1 MAQDSGER
9 VIVGVT
15 DHREDIS
22 PYAVD
27 GFMGV
32 DDAFDVAIARLEDV
46 RRTRGERRAGD
57 ALRELE
63 RVCRGSDNI
72 MPAMMEALDADV
84 TLGEVG
90 DVWRGVFG
98 DWNTP
103 IQT

>member
-1 MAQDSGER
+1 
-9 VIVGVT
+9 
-15 DHREDIS
+15 
-22 PYAVD
+22 
-27 GFMGV
+27 
-32 DDAFDVAIARLEDV
+32 
-46 RRTRGERRAGD
+46 
-57 ALRELE
+57 
-63 RVCRGSDNI
+63 VCRGSDNI

>member
-1 MAQDSGER
+1 MEPVRVVAGDDEQGAGGVGADAVLGDQVGRDGAGDAPEPAGGVGELL
-9 VIVGVT
+9 V
-15 DHREDIS
+15 ED
-22 PYAVD
+22 
-27 GFMGV
+27 
-32 DDAFDVAIARLEDV
+32 
-46 RRTRGERRAGD
+46 GD